1 MAASPPAPGFSIE
14 LPGPPF
20 SPWLRLAHRW
30 TVPPAQ
36 HVDRGGLRR
45 LRDCELFLQLRGD
58 TWLHLPGAG
67 GHVPLPAGHLAVIP
81 PGLEHAWGHRAG
93 EHLAVHADL
102 HAQVALAA
110 MAMVDYRGAS
120 VGPGPRLERPWSWT
134 LRLGGESFTVPLVRA
149 VDAAAWERRLAP
161 LAAQWAGRSHAG
173 AAARLAA
180 AGILGAAF
188 AELLGGAASADP
200 LLALLAEAAAGDP
213 AQAQVPLLARRAGM
227 GATAFRAAVRARCG
241 CSPRAHLERLRLER
255 AAYALRTSDLP
266 VAAVAAAAGYADPF
280 HFARAFR
287 RVHGTSPSGFRG
299 EREGRERQGAKGS
312 RR

>member
-1 MAASPPAPGFSIE
+1 M
-14 LPGPPF
+14 PGPPF

-30 TVPPAQ
+30 TIAADQ
-36 HVDRGGLRR
+36 HLDRGGLRR
-45 LRDCELFLQLRGD
+45 LRDYELFLQLRGD
-58 TWLHLPGAG
+58 TWLHLPAAG
-67 GHVPLPAGHLAVIP
+67 GHVPLPAGHLALIP

-102 HAQVALAA
+102 HAQAGLAPP
-110 MAMVDYRGAS
+110 AMVEYLGRHA
-120 VGPGPRLERPWSWT
+120 GPGPRLDGGWSWT
-134 LRLGGESFTVPLVRA
+134 LRLGGETVAVPLVRA

-161 LAAQWAGRSHAG
+161 LLAQWAERRHAG

-188 AELLGGAASADP
+188 AELLGGAAAADP

-241 CSPRAHLERLRLER
+241 RGPREHIEHLRLER
-255 AAYALRTSDLP
+255 AAYALRTTGLP

-287 RVHGTSPSGFRG
+287 RVHGLSPSAFRG
-299 EREGRERQGAKGS
+299 RPAVNGDRLGS
-312 RR
+312 L